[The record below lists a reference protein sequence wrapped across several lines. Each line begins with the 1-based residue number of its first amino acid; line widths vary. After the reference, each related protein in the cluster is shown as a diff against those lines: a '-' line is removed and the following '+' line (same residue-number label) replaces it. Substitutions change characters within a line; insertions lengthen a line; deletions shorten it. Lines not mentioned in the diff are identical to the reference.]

1 MPRRENELALD
12 DVFSRHAHVLPGRE
26 RRLDPDGAGGRLVH
40 VLDHDDAV
48 LPLGHRVTRVEG
60 MGFLAQEKLPG
71 THGRGARGF
80 RRSEG
85 VAVHGGGVKM
95 RTGNLRVGRARG
107 YAPICLRRSD
117 FFFTQAEVAHLLQK
131 TR

>member
-1 MPRRENELALD
+1 MPRREDELALD
-12 DVFSRHAHVLPGRE
+12 DVFSRHAHVLPRGE
-26 RRLDPDGAGGRLVH
+26 RGLDPDGAGDRLMH
-40 VLDHDDAV
+40 VFDHDDAV
-48 LPLGHRVTRVEG
+48 HPLGHRVARVEG
-60 MGFLAQEKLPG
+60 MGFLAQQELPG

-95 RTGNLRVGRARG
+95 RAGNLRVGRARG
-107 YAPICLRRSD
+107 YAPVSLRRSD
-117 FFFTQAEVAHLLQK
+117 FFFTQAEVTHLLQK